1 MLCIGIFYVV
11 IIFGNYLTKDIKLVI
26 TVFLRKF
33 IIICRYYF
41 ENIECL
47 IYFEFIFDICKIEMG
62 EYFQRGMSCA
72 LHPFKS
78 DPSYLAVN
86 RVLPLEIC
94 NENVVLTLLDRLRSP
109 E

>member
-1 MLCIGIFYVV
+1 MLCIGILFVV
-11 IIFGNYLTKDIKLVI
+11 IISENYLTKDIKLII
-26 TVFLRKF
+26 TVFLR
-33 IIICRYYF
+33 
-41 ENIECL
+41 NIECL
-47 IYFEFIFDICKIEMG
+47 IYFEFIFDVCKIEMG

-78 DPSYLAVN
+78 DPSYLGVN

>member
-1 MLCIGIFYVV
+1 MYC
-11 IIFGNYLTKDIKLVI
+11 
-26 TVFLRKF
+26 
-33 IIICRYYF
+33 F

-47 IYFEFIFDICKIEMG
+47 IYFEFIFDICKIRMG

-72 LHPFKS
+72 LHPYKS